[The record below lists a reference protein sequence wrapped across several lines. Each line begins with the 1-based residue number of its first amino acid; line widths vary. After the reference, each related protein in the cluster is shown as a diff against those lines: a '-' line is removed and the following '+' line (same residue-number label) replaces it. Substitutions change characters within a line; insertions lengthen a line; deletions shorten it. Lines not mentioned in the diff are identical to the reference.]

1 MRINNWKI
9 NGNNLE
15 IGEYK
20 VHYVKGGEIVV
31 MYKGQHLY
39 TDNENTLEDVLVT
52 VELLREQD
60 NEYKNCKSFEEVLT
74 NILEKKHENW

>member
-31 MYKGQHLY
+31 LYKGQHLY

-60 NEYKNCKSFEEVLT
+60 DEYIDRVKFYNYMRSHLSKVEF
-74 NILEKKHENW
+74 IK